1 MCRKPGEYKG
11 KVFAA
16 FFHYKHNFTAN
27 NVVAIKRKRKE
38 ELSKRITKLPCEHY
52 NSNK

>member
-1 MCRKPGEYKG
+1 MCRKFVKSTG

-16 FFHYKHNFTAN
+16 CFFHYKHNFTAN
-27 NVVAIKRKRKE
+27 NLAIKRKRKE
-38 ELSKRITKLPCEHY
+38 ELSERITKLPCEHD